1 MSLKSKRIFVFS
13 VVGIFVILLA
23 LNSELVFAEELKG
36 KIKGS
41 INALDS
47 GYAISRWPWNGGDI
61 FPGESVQVRALTTE
75 PPYPN
80 ATWVVFRWN
89 QPDGSHWDTPP
100 KVLTKSV
107 DTWDGLPIWDAYDTQ
122 TLNRPGDWGVQAL
135 FCDEDGKLQGPNP
148 YPIIN
153 IKAISYHIVPEVP
166 FGTIAT
172 MLCMLG
178 ALGVFAIVKRK
189 KDISK
194 FFKFP

>member
-1 MSLKSKRIFVFS
+1 MKSSRALTLS
-13 VVGIFVILLA
+13 VAVMFMILLA
-23 LNSELVFAEELKG
+23 LSSRPAFAEELKG

-41 INALDS
+41 INALDT

-75 PPYPN
+75 PPFPE
-80 ATWVVFRWN
+80 ATYVVFRWN
-89 QPDGSHWDTPP
+89 QPDSNHFDTPP

-122 TLNRPGDWGVQAL
+122 TLQMTGDWGVQAL
-135 FCDEDGKLQGPNP
+135 FCNEEGKLQGPNP
-148 YPIIN
+148 YPIVN
-153 IKAISYHIVPEVP
+153 IKAISYHVVPEVP

-172 MLCMLG
+172 MLFMLG
-178 ALGVFAIVKRK
+178 ALGVFALVKRK
-189 KDISK
+189 KDIPK